1 MVLSR
6 KKLKDKLR
14 SLLVVSESKSSASDG
29 KDDIVK
35 QLESVRERLNE
46 SKIKRPRPARPK
58 RKKKP
63 EAKREKEEG
72 GAEEKGSSEKKAVK
86 KEKKKKEKK
95 KNKKKKNRKEEA
107 SNEEKGKEQEGL
119 EDALIDEKES
129 GYEQKASAS
138 NPSINLAQSEE
149 IAKKVYVGGIPY
161 YSTEDD
167 IKSFFEGCGT
177 VTDIDCMTFPET
189 GKFRGIAILTFKTEL
204 AAKRAISLDGSDM
217 GGFYLKIQPYKG
229 KGANKPDFSPQII
242 EGYHR
247 IYIGNLSWDIT
258 EDDLRKLFKSCKIS
272 TIRFGTDK
280 LTGDFKGYAHVD
292 FQESGSL
299 ATALKLD
306 QEVVCGRP
314 VRIRCAVPRK
324 ESEAGNNTV
333 KKTSDDNEVVGEE
346 EKWDKAGELV
356 EVHKKQK
363 RRTCYECG
371 TPGHLS
377 SACPNKKTNADSNN
391 ATMQQDA
398 NKMIKPEAADTPQ
411 EGLVRK
417 KQKRQ
422 TCYECGI
429 PGHLSSDCPN
439 KKTNTNDNDTS
450 LQLEIQKEDGGN
462 FKEEE
467 EVVDNQ
473 GGSVRKKKR
482 RTCYECGTPGHL
494 STECPNKN

>member
-6 KKLKDKLR
+6 KKLKDKLN
-14 SLLVVSESKSSASDG
+14 SLLAVSESKSSAAIDG
-29 KDDIVK
+29 KEEIAK

-46 SKIKRPRPARPK
+46 SKAKRPRPTRPK

-63 EAKREKEEG
+63 PLDGEEAKREKEEG
-72 GAEEKGSSEKKAVK
+72 SIEEKGSSEKKAVK
-86 KEKKKKEKK
+86 KEKRKKEKK

-107 SNEEKGKEQEGL
+107 SNEEKVKEGV
-119 EDALIDEKES
+119 EDALETAIGEKES
-129 GYEQKASAS
+129 SLTFKKEKESSYEQKASES

-204 AAKRAISLDGSDM
+204 AAKRAMSLDGSDM

-280 LTGDFKGYAHVD
+280 STGDFKGYAHVD

-306 QEVVCGRP
+306 HEVVCGRP

-333 KKTSDDNEVVGEE
+333 KKTSDDNEVVAEE

-356 EVHKKQK
+356 E
-363 RRTCYECG
+363 
-371 TPGHLS
+371 
-377 SACPNKKTNADSNN
+377 
-391 ATMQQDA
+391 
-398 NKMIKPEAADTPQ
+398 
-411 EGLVRK
+411 GLVRK
-417 KQKRQ
+417 KQKRC

-450 LQLEIQKEDGGN
+450 LQLEIQKEDDGN
-462 FKEEE
+462 FREEE

-473 GGSVRKKKR
+473 GVSVRKKKKR